1 MSAEPA
7 SRGNGAACSDFAD
20 ELQRLSAAAEAP
32 SPGPELHLV
41 TFALDHEEFGI
52 PIGQVREVIRV
63 AEITRVPQARPHV
76 RGVTNLRGRILA
88 VVEIRTRMGL
98 TPAEITPESRVVVV
112 GVHERT
118 LGILVDGVSQVI
130 KVPANTVAPA
140 PEEVLSPDADYI
152 TGVARWN
159 SRLIILL
166 DLEKVLLLDRVAH
179 ARTDGYDNGKPPRA
193 ERSRTGPSA
202 ARSSAASRWCLL
214 LTGLLGWQAL
224 QGSSG

>member
-1 MSAEPA
+1 MSAKPE
-7 SRGNGAACSDFAD
+7 RRAADSLLHYAD
-20 ELQRLSAAAEAP
+20 ELHQLSIATEAP

-41 TFALDHEEFGI
+41 TFSLDKEEFGI

-63 AEITRVPQARPHV
+63 NDITRVPQARQHV

-88 VVEIRTRMGL
+88 VVEIRSRMGL
-98 TPAEITPESRVVVV
+98 SPAELTAKSRVVVV

-118 LGILVDGVSQVI
+118 LGILVDSVSQVV

-140 PEEVLSPDADYI
+140 PDEVLSSASDYI

-166 DLEKVLLLDRVAH
+166 DLEKLLLL
-179 ARTDGYDNGKPPRA
+179 P
-193 ERSRTGPSA
+193 E
-202 ARSSAASRWCLL
+202 
-214 LTGLLGWQAL
+214 
-224 QGSSG
+224 